1 MIDGH
6 AHLSDIEEIA
16 GVIERA
22 RAAGVVQILA
32 VGMDLDS
39 NRRTLVLADEY
50 SGTVLPAIGYHPWN
64 IQAEKMEAALAL
76 MEEHLQRCVAV
87 GEVGL
92 DYKVKVKKSLQWEVF
107 SQVLRLANRH
117 RLPVIVHS
125 RYSHQRCHK
134 MVSEAGIDRA
144 VFHWYSGPLDI
155 LDRIIGDGY
164 FVSCTPALAYSP
176 AHRKAIQHAPLDRI
190 LVETDCPVAYQGKAS
205 EPAHLIETIRQ
216 LSLLKRLPQD
226 EAARITTATAESLF
240 KR

>member
-1 MIDGH
+1 
-6 AHLSDIEEIA
+6 
-16 GVIERA
+16 
-22 RAAGVVQILA
+22 
-32 VGMDLDS
+32 
-39 NRRTLVLADEY
+39 
-50 SGTVLPAIGYHPWN
+50 
-64 IQAEKMEAALAL
+64 
-76 MEEHLQRCVAV
+76 VAV

-107 SQVLRLANRH
+107 ARVLRLANRH

-134 MVSEAGIDRA
+134 MVSEEGIDRA

-176 AHRKAIQHAPLDRI
+176 AHRKAIRHAPLDRI

-205 EPAHLIETIRQ
+205 EPAHLIETIHQ
-216 LSLLKRLPQD
+216 LSLLKRLPRD
-226 EAARITTATAESLF
+226 EVARVTTDSAESLF
-240 KR
+240 ER